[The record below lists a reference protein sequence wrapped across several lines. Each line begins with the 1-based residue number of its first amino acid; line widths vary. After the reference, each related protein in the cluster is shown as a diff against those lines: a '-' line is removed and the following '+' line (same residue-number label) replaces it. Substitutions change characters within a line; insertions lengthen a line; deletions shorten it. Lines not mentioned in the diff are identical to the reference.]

1 MASTSSSDG
10 NDDECLCGE
19 FNNNATPWAMHPLV
33 YYTQMPYHRN
43 TRSRERKKRN
53 PNCFVKAFRWYT
65 QERNPCQKTNS
76 TTTNTPD
83 IGGFATWLDDK
94 YTEFLQESR
103 VARMKYTLQ
112 QTSTVEINKVSNN
125 PRKRHRKLTNSKDN
139 GDILLRSNKSFEF
152 ILRPKNLSRA
162 ASETCPRQG
171 SCCTNFTETTT
182 DKKRK
187 TKSQSLTSILVE
199 KEVYSIPYDVMHTDK
214 VSCNEKC
221 SVNQKNKQKCNVSCQ
236 CSEIVE
242 KVDRSIQY
250 QSNAR
255 RQNFKVLCA
264 CIKEPPQT
272 QVNTV
277 EQKLSVCTC
286 ANGTRKEPSTYS
298 EKYYARSKP
307 TSKCANDGTQTSD
320 YPINFVCNTL
330 MNSNASQLT

>member
-10 NDDECLCGE
+10 NEDECLCGE
-19 FNNNATPWAMHPLV
+19 FNNNPTPWAMHPLV

-83 IGGFATWLDDK
+83 IGGFATWLNDK

-112 QTSTVEINKVSNN
+112 QTSTVEIDKVSNN
-125 PRKRHRKLTNSKDN
+125 FNASDSCSAKKFRAIKSPRKRHRKLTNSKDN

-162 ASETCPRQG
+162 ASETKCPRQG
-171 SCCTNFTETTT
+171 SCCTNSTETTT

-187 TKSQSLTSILVE
+187 TKSHSLTSILVE
-199 KEVYSIPYDVMHTDK
+199 KEVYSIPYDAMHSDK
-214 VSCNEKC
+214 V
-221 SVNQKNKQKCNVSCQ
+221 VS
-236 CSEIVE
+236 
-242 KVDRSIQY
+242 K
-250 QSNAR
+250 
-255 RQNFKVLCA
+255 
-264 CIKEPPQT
+264 
-272 QVNTV
+272 
-277 EQKLSVCTC
+277 
-286 ANGTRKEPSTYS
+286 
-298 EKYYARSKP
+298 
-307 TSKCANDGTQTSD
+307 
-320 YPINFVCNTL
+320 
-330 MNSNASQLT
+330 